1 MSVQKIHKQSFMC
14 VCKCVYVCAS
24 VFTLAGDHVLC
35 QLIALVTLA
44 QEGTN
49 EIVAVVLTGT
59 LHITLIHIWKKADV

>member
-1 MSVQKIHKQSFMC
+1 MSVQKIHKQSLMC
-14 VCKCVYVCAS
+14 VCASACTYVYL
-24 VFTLAGDHVLC
+24 FTLAGDHVLC

-44 QEGTN
+44 EEGTN